1 MLSVP
6 QEPPW
11 WVDATVHINITLN
24 ILVQWTAIPSNK
36 VDGRLVGYKVYYRVG
51 DGEFSSRTVGP
62 DVHEIRIDIAN
73 VPEPYEIR
81 VAGFTN
87 AGVGPMSWR
96 RRVTSEAL

>member
-6 QEPPW
+6 QVPPRW
-11 WVDATVHINITLN
+11 IYTRVHINTTLN
-24 ILVQWTAIPSNK
+24 IVVQWAAIPSNK
-36 VDGRLVGYKVYYRVG
+36 LDGRLVGYKVYYRVG
-51 DGEFSSRTVGP
+51 NGEFSSKTVGP

-87 AGVGPMSWR
+87 SGIGPMSWPQR
-96 RRVTSEAL
+96 ITSAEL